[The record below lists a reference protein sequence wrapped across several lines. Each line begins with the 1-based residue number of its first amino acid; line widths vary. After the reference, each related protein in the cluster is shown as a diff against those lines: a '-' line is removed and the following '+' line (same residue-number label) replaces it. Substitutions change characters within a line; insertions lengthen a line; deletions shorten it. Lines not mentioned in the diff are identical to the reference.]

1 MHNALKIITALAL
14 NPAIDRTLL
23 VPGFT
28 AGATNRVAAV
38 RMDPGGKGINV
49 ARVARAL
56 GAQVEILGF
65 LGEENAD
72 LILRSLKQEQ
82 VDHRFLMVPGE
93 TRVNLKIVE
102 PESGQ
107 LTELNESG
115 FTVAEEQVCE
125 LISLVEQQLPRT
137 AVLVLAGSLPAGVPA
152 TVYRDLIAL
161 ARRAGVP
168 TIVDTDGEP
177 MRAALKAHPTL
188 IKPNLAETEGLLGR
202 RLESPEAVVQ
212 GARQLLVEGP
222 EVVVVSSG
230 ADGAALVTAGQSWW
244 ATPPDIRPGS
254 TVGAGDSMVAGF
266 AVALSRGLPLPEA
279 LRLATAAGTATAGLD
294 GTQVCTGSSVEA
306 VLPLV
311 RIAELSEAEGR
322 DVK

>member
-1 MHNALKIITALAL
+1 MHTTLKTITAVAL

-56 GAQVEILGF
+56 GAPVQVLGF

-72 LILRSLKQEQ
+72 LILRSLTQEQ
-82 VDHRFLMVPGE
+82 VAHRFLMVPGE
-93 TRVNLKIVE
+93 TRVNLKIIE
-102 PESGQ
+102 PATGQ

-115 FTVAEEQVCE
+115 FTVSEQRVQE
-125 LISLVEQQLPRT
+125 LVALVEQLLPET
-137 AVLVLAGSLPAGVPA
+137 AVLVLAGSLPAGVPV

-168 TIVDTDGEP
+168 TILDTDGEP
-177 MRAALKAHPTL
+177 MRAALAAHPTL
-188 IKPNLAETEGLLGR
+188 IKPNLAETERLLGR
-202 RLESPEAVVQ
+202 RLKTPDAVVQ
-212 GARQLLVEGP
+212 GARQLLAEGP

-230 ADGAALVTAGQSWW
+230 ADGAALVTGRQSWW

-266 AVALSRGLPLPEA
+266 AVALSRGLSLPDA

-294 GTQVCTGSSVEA
+294 GTQVCTGGAVEA
-306 VLPLV
+306 VLPRV
-311 RIAELSEAEGR
+311 RIAEWNPAEGGEA
-322 DVK
+322 K